1 MSNDSQMRNG
11 AASPA
16 DGASKSLAR
25 GVKGGPPSEPAPPFS
40 WAVLFRLG
48 GIYLKRFLGLAVLYL
63 GLSILAISILPV
75 SVTLLYSDISDH
87 YSEKGDQKS
96 AASGPEQAAS
106 PAPAQ
111 GAAAQSQAPGRGHE
125 SFIDR
130 LPVQTQYTIWV
141 SLLIGVLSM
150 NFLLRYVQSYF
161 DGSVANSLR
170 GDLFAAILRQS
181 PSFFM
186 KNDSNRLNM
195 VLSQY
200 SQQAEMGLRQMLIDP
215 VLQIVAIGVAGT
227 ALFERITAMTLNPT
241 LWTLIIVIGL
251 FGLVAPWVTTL
262 LSSGLQNV
270 AGAFQGQNLRLAT
283 LVGNAL
289 QAPEEIQALQAEGF
303 FDGKHA
309 KALHELFRLRL
320 NQTMAVERLNM
331 LNRLP
336 NDLVQIALLAL
347 VVFFMPP
354 PGTPG
359 AVSPGTIL
367 ALALLTPQF
376 MGAVQGISSYS
387 INRSV
392 TWPSVAAVNGILS
405 LQPDVVEG
413 PMAKRIELTEPTLEF
428 RNVVFSYQPGTVPPV
443 LNDVSY
449 QLAPRQWT
457 GLVGRS
463 GQGKSTS
470 LRLALRF
477 FDFQSG
483 DILLG
488 GKSVRDFTLESLRN
502 QVALMVQL
510 PAFFYDTVRENLR
523 VARPDATDEEIREV
537 CELTGVWEK
546 LIPLFGPDPL
556 NAEFAGG
563 MLLNPGNRKRFALAR
578 SLLRRPSF
586 VFLDEP
592 TAGLNPDNK
601 FPLIPDLRKA
611 CEGKTVFLIEQ
622 DMLWL
627 EQICDYILV
636 LDAGS
641 IVQRGTPAELSAQGG
656 LYTELRD
663 AHLRMRK
670 QEPVAAAAP
679 AHAEPAIVRPG

>member
-1 MSNDSQMRNG
+1 MH
-11 AASPA
+11 
-16 DGASKSLAR
+16 
-25 GVKGGPPSEPAPPFS
+25 
-40 WAVLFRLG
+40 W
-48 GIYLKRFLGLAVLYL
+48 
-63 GLSILAISILPV
+63 
-75 SVTLLYSDISDH
+75 
-87 YSEKGDQKS
+87 
-96 AASGPEQAAS
+96 
-106 PAPAQ
+106 
-111 GAAAQSQAPGRGHE
+111 
-125 SFIDR
+125 
-130 LPVQTQYTIWV
+130 QYIIWV
-141 SLLIGVLSM
+141 SLLVSVLIM

-170 GDLFAAILRQS
+170 ADLFAAILRQS

-186 KNDSNRLNM
+186 RNDSNRLNM
-195 VLSQY
+195 ILSQY

-215 VLQIVAIGVAGT
+215 VLQIVSIGVAGV

-262 LSSGLQNV
+262 LSSGLQHV
-270 AGAFQGQNLRLAT
+270 AGAFQGQNLRLST

-303 FDGKHA
+303 FDEKHA
-309 KALHELFRLRL
+309 AFLHELFRLRL
-320 NQTMAVERLNM
+320 NQTMAVERLNV

-347 VVFFMPP
+347 VVFFMA

-405 LQPDVVEG
+405 LAPDVVES
-413 PMAKRIELTEPTLEF
+413 PTAKRIELAEPTLEF
-428 RNVVFSYQPGTVPPV
+428 RHVVFSYQPGKVAPV

-488 GKSVRDFTLESLRN
+488 GRSVRDFTLESLRN

-523 VARPDATDEEIREV
+523 VARPDATDDEIREV
-537 CELTGVWEK
+537 CELTGVWDK
-546 LIPLFGPDPL
+546 LTTLFGPDPL

-670 QEPVAAAAP
+670 QEPAAP
-679 AHAEPAIVRPG
+679 AEAAIVRPG